1 MIFFINKIKTI
12 YKYFL
17 LILFLL
23 VNYKNI
29 YYKFPTKK
37 KKTFYL
43 KVYYFSFPS
52 FFFFLLFYCHFIF
65 TLKVTKFPFKKMLIF
80 SNKQT

>member
-52 FFFFLLFYCHFIF
+52 FF
-65 TLKVTKFPFKKMLIF
+65 
-80 SNKQT
+80 